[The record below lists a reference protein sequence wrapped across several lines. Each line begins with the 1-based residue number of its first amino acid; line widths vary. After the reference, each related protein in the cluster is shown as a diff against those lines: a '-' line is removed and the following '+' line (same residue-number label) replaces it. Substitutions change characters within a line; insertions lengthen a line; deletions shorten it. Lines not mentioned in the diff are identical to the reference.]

1 MTAHTPGIPLGSWL
15 ADLPDERLI
24 RLLERRPDLA
34 QPPPGSIAALAA
46 RAQARQSLKAASDE
60 LDFLRLAVI
69 DALLVLHADSEP
81 VSVTKLLALTDGRA
95 PESEVLDA
103 LDDLKERAL
112 VWGDT
117 ELRAAP
123 DAGAGLPWHP
133 GQVTLEDASQSA
145 EQIAELIDGLDDP
158 QRELLDRLLEGSPL
172 GRTRDAAPGAPAD
185 RPVPQLLAMGLLRRI
200 DADTVILPRHVGQV
214 MRGEEP
220 GPVALAAP
228 DPVVATTTSAD
239 VDAVAA
245 GAAID
250 LLREFDVLLET
261 LGAAPISELRN
272 GGLGVREVRRL
283 AKVTGIDE
291 ARLGLILELAAA
303 AGLIA
308 SGLPEPQPS
317 NGEAPYWAPT
327 VAADRFV
334 EASPAD
340 RWYLLAN
347 TWLDLP
353 ARPTLIGTRGPD
365 AKPYAALSDSLY
377 STAAPLDRRLLL
389 GMLAELPPGAGVD
402 KRTASTALIWRR
414 PRWTKRLQPAPMA
427 DLLAEAHLVG
437 LVGRGAISTPGRV
450 LLDGP
455 DDGSADVVDAMARV
469 LPAPIDHFLVQA
481 DLTVV
486 VPGPLERQLAEE
498 LAAVATV
505 ESAGTAMVYRVSE
518 QSIRH
523 ALDIG
528 KTASALHWLFDKH
541 SKTPVPQGLTYLIDD
556 VARRHGQLRIGMAA
570 SFVRCEDPALLAQAV
585 ASPEGQALSLRML
598 APTVAISQAP
608 INEVLAALQDAGFA
622 PAAEDSTG
630 TIVDIRARGA
640 RVPAPQR
647 RRPHRPM
654 PRPSGESLSAV
665 VGVLRKVTTAPFGSV
680 RIDPA
685 VAMSLLQHA
694 ALRQDTV
701 VIGYV
706 DAAGVATQRVVSP
719 ITVAGGQLVAFDSA
733 SGRAREFA
741 IHRITSVLRADDDAE
756 RSDEEERRR

>member
-95 PESEVLDA
+95 PESDVLDA

-261 LGAAPISELRN
+261 LGAAPISELRS

-291 ARLGLILELAAA
+291 ARLGLLLELAAA

-308 SGLPEPQPS
+308 SGLPDPQPS

-327 VAADRFV
+327 VAADRFA

-585 ASPEGQALSLRML
+585 ASSEGQALSLRTL

-630 TIVDIRARGA
+630 AIVDIRARGA

-733 SGRAREFA
+733 SGRSREFA
-741 IHRITSVLRADDDAE
+741 IHRITSVVGADDDAE
-756 RSDEEERRR
+756 RSDERRR

>member
-1 MTAHTPGIPLGSWL
+1 MTEHTPGIPLGSWL

-95 PESEVLDA
+95 PESDVLDA

-261 LGAAPISELRN
+261 LGAAPISELRS

-291 ARLGLILELAAA
+291 ARLGLLLELAAA

-308 SGLPEPQPS
+308 SGLPDPQPS

-327 VAADRFV
+327 VAADRFA

-437 LVGRGAISTPGRV
+437 LVGRGAISAPGRV

-585 ASPEGQALSLRML
+585 ASSEGQALSLRTL

-654 PRPSGESLSAV
+654 PRLSGESLSAV

-706 DAAGVATQRVVSP
+706 DAAGLATQRVVSP

-741 IHRITSVLRADDDAE
+741 IHRITSVVRADDDAE

>member
-1 MTAHTPGIPLGSWL
+1 MTEHTPGIPLGSWL

-24 RLLERRPDLA
+24 RLLELRPDLA

-81 VSVTKLLALTDGRA
+81 VSITKLLALIDGRA
-95 PESEVLDA
+95 PEPDVFDA

-145 EQIAELIDGLDDP
+145 EQIAGLIDGLDDP

-214 MRGEEP
+214 LRGEEP

-228 DPVVATTTSAD
+228 HPVVATTTSAD

-250 LLREFDVLLET
+250 LLRELDVLLET
-261 LGAAPISELRN
+261 LGAAPISELRS

-291 ARLGLILELAAA
+291 ARLGLILELSAA

-308 SGLPEPQPS
+308 SGLPDPQPS
-317 NGEAPYWAPT
+317 GGEAPYWAPT
-327 VAADRFV
+327 VAADRFA

-340 RWYLLAN
+340 RWYLLAT
-347 TWLDLP
+347 TWVDLP
-353 ARPTLIGTRGPD
+353 ARPALIGTRGPD

-389 GMLAELPPGAGVD
+389 GMLSELPPGAGVD

-414 PRWTKRLQPAPMA
+414 PRWTKRLQPAPVA
-427 DLLAEAHLVG
+427 DLLEEAHLVG
-437 LVGRGAISTPGRV
+437 LVGRGAISTPGRALV
-450 LLDGP
+450 ADGR
-455 DDGSADVVDAMARV
+455 DDETPDVVDAMARV

-498 LAAVATV
+498 LMAVATV

-528 KTASALHWLFDKH
+528 KTASALHSLFSKH
-541 SKTPVPQGLTYLIDD
+541 SKTPVPQRLTYLIDD

-570 SFVRCEDPALLAQAV
+570 SFMRCEDPALLAQAV
-585 ASPEGQALSLRML
+585 ASPEGQALGLRVL
-598 APTVAISQAP
+598 APTVAICQAP

-640 RVPAPQR
+640 RVPTPQR
-647 RRPHRPM
+647 RRPLRSI

-694 ALRQDTV
+694 AQRQDTV

-733 SGRAREFA
+733 TGRAREFA
-741 IHRITSVLRADDDAE
+741 IHRITSVVSEGDG
-756 RSDEEERRR
+756 